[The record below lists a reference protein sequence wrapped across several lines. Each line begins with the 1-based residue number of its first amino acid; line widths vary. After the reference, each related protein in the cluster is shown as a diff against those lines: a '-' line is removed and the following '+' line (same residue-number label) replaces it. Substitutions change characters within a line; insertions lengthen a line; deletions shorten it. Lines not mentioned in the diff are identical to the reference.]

1 MATPAIKGKIA
12 SVKQWTDSLFSLRA
26 EADLPPFEA
35 GQFIRLG
42 LPIDGK
48 EHLRSYSFVNGPAA
62 RPYEFYFIKVEGGP
76 LTERLPRLRAGD
88 EILFAPRPAGYLVLS
103 EVPQAE
109 QLWMLATGTAIG
121 PFLSILQDEAVWR
134 RFPEIV
140 LAHAVRRAE
149 ELSYAERIRA
159 LVERGG
165 GRLRFA
171 PFVSREETPGA
182 FTGRIPAALASG
194 SLSEWTGLPLSPEK
208 SQFMVCGNPKMV
220 ADTSDTL
227 KEMGFARN
235 RRRTPGHITVEN
247 YW

>member
-1 MATPAIKGKIA
+1 MAIATIKGKVE
-12 SVKQWTDSLFSLRA
+12 SVKRWTDSLFSLRA
-26 EADLPPFEA
+26 EADLPPFAA

-42 LPIDGK
+42 LPIEGK
-48 EHLRSYSFVNGPAA
+48 EHLRSYSFVNAPAE
-62 RPYEFYFIKVEGGP
+62 RPYEFYFVEVEDGP
-76 LTERLPRLRAGD
+76 LTARLPLLRAGD
-88 EILFAPRPAGYLVLS
+88 EVLFAPRPAGYLTLS

-109 QLWMLATGTAIG
+109 QLWMLSTGTAIG
-121 PFLSILQDEAVWR
+121 PFLSILKEEEVWR

-149 ELSYAERIRA
+149 ELSYSERIRA
-159 LVERGG
+159 LVEKGG

-171 PFVSREETPGA
+171 PFVSREESPGA
-182 FTGRIPAALASG
+182 FSGRIPAALSSG
-194 SLSEWTGLPLSPEK
+194 ALPSWAGLELSPEK
-208 SQFMVCGNPKMV
+208 SQFMLCGNPKMV

-235 RRRTPGHITVEN
+235 RRRAPGHITVEN